1 MPPVIVLAL
10 GAFGAAALVK
20 LLARESRR
28 VNAELDAMRRDE
40 EEVGPPASRRTL
52 RRDPASG
59 EYRPSDS

>member
-10 GAFGAAALVK
+10 GAMGAAALVK

-28 VNAELDAMRRDE
+28 VNAELDATRRE
-40 EEVGPPASRRTL
+40 EEALRDGARPSL

-59 EYRPSDS
+59 EYRPGDR

>member
-1 MPPVIVLAL
+1 MPPVIVLAI

-28 VNAELDAMRRDE
+28 VNAELDAVRRSE
-40 EEVGPPASRRTL
+40 EPEAPLSRRTL
-52 RRDPASG
+52 RRDPSTG